1 MDKGNKKVKT
11 IFYTSKNNF
20 KEYVNYYDEIE
31 GYQKISNFE
40 YKLIKKNLYTA
51 LSDAF
56 RKKSEWGTLTGIRPV
71 KLCRQ
76 LDKDGFN
83 ESEIKNLL
91 VNLFE
96 ISEKNSDLLLEIK
109 ENQDSYLKNYE
120 EGFSLYIN
128 IPFCPSKCLYCSFP
142 TVLSS
147 RYLDRIDDYLALLKE
162 EIIHSKNIF
171 KDKKIKSVYIGGGT
185 PTTLNKDQLKDLIKT
200 IYSVYPR
207 ESIMEFTVEAGR
219 PDTIDLEKLSVLH
232 DLKIDRI
239 SINPQSMNELTL
251 EKALRRHSPSDVV
264 EKFKL
269 ARQIGFNTIN
279 MDLIIGLEGDT
290 FDSFKNTLNEIKKL
304 SPDNL
309 TIHNLAFKKG
319 SKIKRTKEDEKRVNE
334 IRKMFNYSLEFTKE
348 NGYLPYYLYRQKNM
362 LGSFENIGYSKVF
375 KQCYYNIIS
384 MEDKESIIGCGM
396 AAMSKVYFKDE
407 DRIERVSN
415 FRSLEEYMTRFN
427 EVIKKKE
434 ELFEI

>member
-1 MDKGNKKVKT
+1 M
-11 IFYTSKNNF
+11 
-20 KEYVNYYDEIE
+20 
-31 GYQKISNFE
+31 
-40 YKLIKKNLYTA
+40 
-51 LSDAF
+51 
-56 RKKSEWGTLTGIRPV
+56 
-71 KLCRQ
+71 
-76 LDKDGFN
+76 
-83 ESEIKNLL
+83 
-91 VNLFE
+91 
-96 ISEKNSDLLLEIK
+96 
-109 ENQDSYLKNYE
+109 
-120 EGFSLYIN
+120 
-128 IPFCPSKCLYCSFP
+128 
-142 TVLSS
+142 
-147 RYLDRIDDYLALLKE
+147 ALLKE

-309 TIHNLAFKKG
+309 TIHNLAFKKVVK
-319 SKIKRTKEDEKRVNE
+319 SKEQKKMKRELMKLEKC
-334 IRKMFNYSLEFTKE
+334 ST
-348 NGYLPYYLYRQKNM
+348 
-362 LGSFENIGYSKVF
+362 
-375 KQCYYNIIS
+375 
-384 MEDKESIIGCGM
+384 
-396 AAMSKVYFKDE
+396 
-407 DRIERVSN
+407 
-415 FRSLEEYMTRFN
+415 TH
-427 EVIKKKE
+427 
-434 ELFEI
+434 